1 MNCAGPR
8 SLDAC
13 RWVGW
18 GGRGGVGG
26 HPIRGLGMLL
36 EGKVAVI
43 YGAGGKVGGGVA
55 RAFAREGARV
65 FLAGRT
71 LGAARARRGRATRR
85 GRRRDRRGRRARRRR
100 GRPPRRRRG
109 GRRRIDRR
117 LVQLDLAR
125 LRAGHAARRDVAR
138 GLRGPGCERRP
149 VHLPHRPRHRA
160 AHAFPALRGDPV
172 LRRGGRSAPRRPPRE
187 PPGGAPRGHAPA
199 ARVRARRVRRARRD
213 PADERDP
220 RDDRRRRR
228 RRDTIAA
235 SIERSTLLGRPAT
248 LEDVGNVAAFVASD
262 RARTITGASIN
273 ISAGTF
279 LD

>member
-1 MNCAGPR
+1 
-8 SLDAC
+8 
-13 RWVGW
+13 
-18 GGRGGVGG
+18 
-26 HPIRGLGMLL
+26 MLL

-71 LGAARARRGRATRR
+71 RASLERVAAELPGEAEIAELDALDAGA
-85 GRRRDRRGRRARRRR
+85 
-100 GRPPRRRRG
+100 
-109 GRRRIDRR
+109 
-117 LVQLDLAR
+117 VDL
-125 LRAGHAARRDVAR
+125 HADEV
-138 GLRGPGCERRP
+138 
-149 VHLPHRPRHRA
+149 VRA
-160 AHAFPALRGDPV
+160 AGSIDVSFNLISHGFAQGGPLVEMSPEDYVDPV
-172 LRRGGRSAPRRPPRE
+172 LSTVRSTFLTARAAARHMRSRRSGVILSFGGAADPPR
-187 PPGGAPRGHAPA
+187 GAHLGSLQVALHAVEAMRRQLASELGEYGVRVVTLLTSGIPETIPDDVRG
-199 ARVRARRVRRARRD
+199 RD
-213 PADERDP
+213 A
-220 RDDRRRRR
+220 
-228 RRDTIAA
+228 IAA